1 MTEATLT
8 PGERKIVDL
17 LLQGYDNAA
26 IARRLRI
33 TILTLKGRFH
43 HLFTKFGIRDGAKRV
58 RLAVLFYSPKIDA
71 KEVRSSQTFSPRQL
85 QLTELVAAGLTNA
98 EIAKA
103 LQTTEQCVK
112 NKLVEIFGELRLM
125 NRVQV
130 ALWAKA
136 QQDRGPTSFALSSPP
151 SGGSYGAKVQ
161 GSRKGEKRGA

>member
-1 MTEATLT
+1 M
-8 PGERKIVDL
+8 
-17 LLQGYDNAA
+17 
-26 IARRLRI
+26 
-33 TILTLKGRFH
+33 
-43 HLFTKFGIRDGAKRV
+43 
-58 RLAVLFYSPKIDA
+58 
-71 KEVRSSQTFSPRQL
+71 
-85 QLTELVAAGLTNA
+85 
-98 EIAKA
+98 
-103 LQTTEQCVK
+103 K